1 MLRSLA
7 AILIAV
13 ALATSATA
21 RTDDPPPPAVAQAE
35 TATETAIRKALAE
48 LEGKRAEVAALKEVI
63 GAKDKH
69 IKALNELL
77 DQSAQIIEQWKL
89 AAKERGTAN
98 ALDAKLE
105 ESYKLSISRYA
116 VELAAVRIERDK
128 ARAAKKWWGL
138 AGLAFGFAVGVLVVK
153 GG

>member
-21 RTDDPPPPAVAQAE
+21 RTDDPPPPAAAQAE

-116 VELAAVRIERDK
+116 VELAAVRIDRDRQ
-128 ARAAKKWWGL
+128 AGQKKWWL
-138 AGLAFGFAVGVLVVK
+138 AAGIVLGVVAGVFAAK
-153 GG
+153 D